1 MFYKRKEGYS
11 LLDNTIHSI
20 HVIMKLNKPQ
30 YLQI

>member
-11 LLDNTIHSI
+11 LLDNTTYSI

-30 YLQI
+30 YLRI